1 MRRVLHVLT
10 LIFLTLSCGNSP
22 SNGPSTIGPAADQI
36 SSDPVSDSSIRVS
49 LQTLVRFRDLETGST
64 WNTKGEATD
73 GPLKGQRLRQIPAY
87 SAYWFA
93 WASFWP
99 NTEVYGEPEPTDG
112 LREAMVRQP
121 VPTREILSDVPI
133 DGIPPL
139 DAPPKD
145 VGRAEFIEASAVTDL
160 ADDDIVVGVEIDGDA
175 RAYPIR
181 ILNFHEIVNHTLGGK
196 RISLTYCPL
205 TASGINFDGS
215 AIEFGNSGALF
226 NNNLV
231 MYNRDTRDLWSQ
243 MRTYGISGQ
252 DVGLHLD
259 LLPVVQGTWAAWK
272 KMYPET
278 KVLST
283 STGFRRNYRRDVY
296 IESGY
301 TVDDQIWFAQEP
313 EIDTRFSPKEMTL
326 GLLSQT
332 RSKAYPFV
340 SLGDR
345 GVTND
350 LFDGRPI
357 VIVFNPQAQ
366 MAIPYSRVV
375 ENRVLTFKIVVTP
388 SGT

>member
-1 MRRVLHVLT
+1 MRRVLHGLT
-10 LIFLTLSCGNSP
+10 LVLLTLSCGGSP
-22 SNGPSTIGPAADQI
+22 SNGPSQI
-36 SSDPVSDSSIRVS
+36 APPGNQTSSDPVFDPSIPIS
-49 LQTLVRFRDLETGST
+49 IETLVRFRDLETGST

-73 GPLKGQRLRQIPAY
+73 GPLKGQRLEQIPSY
-87 SAYWFA
+87 TAYWFA

-99 NTEVYGEPEPTDG
+99 NTEVYGDRSTDG
-112 LREAMVRQP
+112 LREARVQQP
-121 VPTREILSDVPI
+121 VPTREIFADVPA
-133 DGIPPL
+133 DAIPPL

-160 ADDDIVVGVEIDGDA
+160 DDEAIVVGVEIEGDA
-175 RAYPIR
+175 RAYPTG
-181 ILNFHEIVNHTLGGK
+181 ILNLHEIVNHTVGGK

-231 MYNRDTRDLWSQ
+231 MYNRNTRDLWSQ

-252 DVGLHLD
+252 DVGRRTD
-259 LLPVVQGTWAAWK
+259 LLPVVQGTWAGWK
-272 KMYPET
+272 AMYPDT

-283 STGFRRNYRRDVY
+283 STGYRRNYRRDIY
-296 IESGY
+296 IDRQY
-301 TVDDQIWFAQEP
+301 TVSNEIWFAQEP
-313 EIDTRFSPKEMTL
+313 EIDTRFHPKEMTL
-326 GLLSQT
+326 GLLSPT

-340 SLGDR
+340 SLGDG

-357 VIVFNPQAQ
+357 LIVFNPRAK

-375 ENRVLTFKIVVTP
+375 ETRVLTFERL
-388 SGT
+388 

>member
-1 MRRVLHVLT
+1 MRAALCVLT
-10 LIFLTLSCGNSP
+10 LVFLTQACGNSP
-22 SNGPSTIGPAADQI
+22 SNGPSTITRPVDQV
-36 SSDPVSDSSIRVS
+36 SSDPGSVEA
-49 LQTLVRFRDLETGST
+49 LVRFRDLETGSI

-73 GPLKGQRLRQIPAY
+73 GPLKGRRLRQIPAY
-87 SAYWFA
+87 TAYWFA

-99 NTEVYGEPEPTDG
+99 DTEVYGEPEPTG
-112 LREAMVRQP
+112 GRHEAMIRQA
-121 VPTREILSDVPI
+121 VPTREILADVPV

-139 DAPPKD
+139 DAPQQD
-145 VGRAEFIEASAVTDL
+145 VGRAEFIEASAATGLD
-160 ADDDIVVGVEIDGDA
+160 DDDIVIGVEIDGDA
-175 RAYPIR
+175 RAYPTR
-181 ILNFHEIVNHTLGGK
+181 ILNLHEIVNHTVGGK

-215 AIEFGNSGALF
+215 EIEFGNSGALY

-252 DVGLHLD
+252 DVEQHTD

-272 KMYPET
+272 AMYPET

-283 STGFRRNYRRDVY
+283 STGYRRNYRGDIY

-313 EIDTRFSPKEMTL
+313 AIDSRFQPKEMTL
-326 GLLSQT
+326 GLLSRT
-332 RSKAYPFV
+332 RAKAYPFV
-340 SLGDR
+340 ALGDR

-350 LFDGRPI
+350 QFDGRPV
-357 VIVFNPQAQ
+357 VIVFNRQAQ
-366 MAIPYSRVV
+366 MAIPYSRVI
-375 ENRVLTFKIVVTP
+375 ENRVFTFEIVAPP
-388 SGT
+388 SGP